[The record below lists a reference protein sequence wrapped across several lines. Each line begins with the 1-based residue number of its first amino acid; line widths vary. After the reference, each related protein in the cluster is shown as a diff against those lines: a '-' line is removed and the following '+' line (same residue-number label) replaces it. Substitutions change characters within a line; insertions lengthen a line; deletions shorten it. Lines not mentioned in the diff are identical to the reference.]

1 MIRKMVNGNKT
12 PRTKKINTIENQI
25 SKIINDL
32 NKLREREGQL
42 RTELIQIQ
50 KQRRKLEN
58 RKSLL
63 QSVEKNII
71 YPGRKRKLP
80 NITPRIL

>member
-1 MIRKMVNGNKT
+1 MIRIMVNGNKT

-80 NITPRIL
+80 NITPRKL

>member
-32 NKLREREGQL
+32 DKLREREGQL

-80 NITPRIL
+80 NITPRKL

>member
-1 MIRKMVNGNKT
+1 MIRRMVNGNKT
-12 PRTKKINTIENQI
+12 PRTQKINNIENQI

-32 NKLREREGQL
+32 DKLREREGQL

-50 KQRRKLEN
+50 KQRRKLKH

-63 QSVEKNII
+63 ESIEKNVI
-71 YPGRKRKLP
+71 YPGRRRKLP
-80 NITPRIL
+80 NITPRKL

>member
-1 MIRKMVNGNKT
+1 MIRRMVNSNKT

-25 SKIINDL
+25 SKIINEL
-32 NKLREREGQL
+32 NKLRKREGQL

-58 RKSLL
+58 EKSLL

-80 NITPRIL
+80 NITPRKL

>member
-1 MIRKMVNGNKT
+1 MIRRMVNSNKT

-80 NITPRIL
+80 NITPRKL

>member
-1 MIRKMVNGNKT
+1 MIRRMGNKT

-80 NITPRIL
+80 NITPRKL

>member
-1 MIRKMVNGNKT
+1 MVNGNKT

-80 NITPRIL
+80 NITPRKL

>member
-1 MIRKMVNGNKT
+1 MIRRMVNSNKT

-25 SKIINDL
+25 SKIINEL

-58 RKSLL
+58 KKSLL

-80 NITPRIL
+80 NITPRKL

>member
-1 MIRKMVNGNKT
+1 MIRRMVNSNKT

-25 SKIINDL
+25 SKIINEL

-58 RKSLL
+58 KKSLL

-71 YPGRKRKLP
+71 YPRRKRKLP
-80 NITPRIL
+80 NITPRKL

>member
-1 MIRKMVNGNKT
+1 MIRRMVNSNKT

-25 SKIINDL
+25 SKIINEL

-58 RKSLL
+58 EKSLL

-80 NITPRIL
+80 NITPRKL

>member
-1 MIRKMVNGNKT
+1 MIRRMVNGNKT

-25 SKIINDL
+25 SKIINEL

-58 RKSLL
+58 EKSLL

-80 NITPRIL
+80 NITPRKL

>member
-1 MIRKMVNGNKT
+1 MVNGNKT

-58 RKSLL
+58 EKSLL

-80 NITPRIL
+80 NITPRKL

>member
-1 MIRKMVNGNKT
+1 MIRRMVNGNKT

-80 NITPRIL
+80 NITPRKL

>member
-1 MIRKMVNGNKT
+1 MIRRMVNGNKT

-25 SKIINDL
+25 SKIINEL

-58 RKSLL
+58 EKSLL

-71 YPGRKRKLP
+71 YPRRKRKLP
-80 NITPRIL
+80 NITPRKL

>member
-1 MIRKMVNGNKT
+1 MIRRMVNGNKT

-32 NKLREREGQL
+32 NKLMEREGQL

-80 NITPRIL
+80 NITPRKL

>member
-1 MIRKMVNGNKT
+1 MIRRMVNGNKT

-58 RKSLL
+58 EKSLL

-80 NITPRIL
+80 NITPRKL

>member
-1 MIRKMVNGNKT
+1 MIRRMVNGNKT

-25 SKIINDL
+25 SKIINEL

-58 RKSLL
+58 KKSLL

-71 YPGRKRKLP
+71 YPRRKRKLP
-80 NITPRIL
+80 NITPRKL

>member
-1 MIRKMVNGNKT
+1 MIRRMVNSNKT

-58 RKSLL
+58 EKSLL

-80 NITPRIL
+80 NITPRKL

>member
-80 NITPRIL
+80 NITPRKL